1 MWLEEVVKAA
11 ADGQLRSGPL
21 TFADR
26 VFQNE
31 INYAIRDT
39 QQVGTSALFLLA
51 QSQPASTLQLLKS
64 RIAVRLGIR
73 SPAAPHAR
81 VQMQDGIMSEA
92 L

>member
-1 MWLEEVVKAA
+1 MVWLEEVVKAA

-39 QQVGTSALFLLA
+39 QQVGTICSAVVGTVT
-51 QSQPASTLQLLKS
+51 ASCLPLLK
-64 RIAVRLGIR
+64 ALGMTYRLFYG
-73 SPAAPHAR
+73 
-81 VQMQDGIMSEA
+81 
-92 L
+92 